1 MHKTSLR
8 KVGGSV
14 MVAVPPA
21 ILEMLHVQAGS
32 EVGMSVEGGRL
43 VVSPSLRPR
52 YRLEELL
59 ARCDAAAEPSA
70 EDREWLESGPKGGEL
85 L

>member
-14 MVAVPPA
+14 MLAVPPA
-21 ILEMLHVQAGS
+21 ILDMLHVSAGS
-32 EVGMSVEGGRL
+32 EVGMSVEGGQL
-43 VVSPSLRPR
+43 VVSPSPRPR

-59 ARCDAAAEPSA
+59 ARCDAAAEPGP
-70 EDREWLESGPKGGEL
+70 EDREWLESRPAGDEL

>member
-1 MHKTSLR
+1 MHKTTLR

-21 ILEMLHVQAGS
+21 ILEMLHVSAGS
-32 EVGMSVEGGRL
+32 EVGMSVEGGQL
-43 VVSPSLRPR
+43 VVSPSPRPR

-59 ARCDAAAEPSA
+59 ARCDVAAAPSA
-70 EDREWLESGPKGGEL
+70 EDREWLESGPVGGEL

>member
-14 MVAVPPA
+14 MLAVPPA
-21 ILEMLHVQAGS
+21 ILDMLHLQAGS
-32 EVGMSVEGGRL
+32 TVGVGVEGGRL
-43 VVSPSLRPR
+43 VVSPSPRPR

-59 ARCDAAAEPSA
+59 ARCDAAAEPSP
-70 EDREWLESGPKGGEL
+70 EDREWLESGPVGDEL

>member
-1 MHKTSLR
+1 MHKTTLR

-21 ILEMLHVQAGS
+21 ILEMLHVSAGS
-32 EVGMSVEGGRL
+32 EVGMSVEGGQL
-43 VVSPSLRPR
+43 VVSPSPRPR

-59 ARCDAAAEPSA
+59 ARCDVAAAPNA
-70 EDREWLESGPKGGEL
+70 EDRKWLESGPVGGEL

>member
-14 MVAVPPA
+14 MLAVPPA
-21 ILEMLHVQAGS
+21 ILDMLGVQAGS
-32 EVGMSVEGGRL
+32 EVGMSVAEGQL
-43 VVSPSLRPR
+43 VVSPSPRPR

-59 ARCDAAAEPSA
+59 AQCDAAAAPNA
-70 EDREWLESGPKGGEL
+70 EDREWLESGPVGDEL

>member
-1 MHKTSLR
+1 MHKTNLR

-21 ILEMLHVQAGS
+21 ILEMLHVAAGS
-32 EVGMSVEGGRL
+32 EVGMSVEDGRL
-43 VVSPSLRPR
+43 VVSPSPRPR

-59 ARCDAAAEPSA
+59 ARCDANATPSA
-70 EDREWLESGPKGGEL
+70 EDREWLESGPAGGEL